1 MEVITRISQLRER
14 LASHRMSHKGPDK
27 AVVGFVPTMGFLHA
41 GHASLIKAAK
51 VQCDL
56 VVLSI
61 FVNPLQFGPNED
73 FDKYPRDAERD
84 LQLAQTEGVDIVFTP
99 SVEEMYPKQIQTTVS
114 VSGLTARL
122 CGASRPGHFDGV
134 ATVVSKLFHIVQP
147 DKAFFG
153 QKDAQQVAVIQQMVN
168 DLNMNVDIVPC
179 PTLRDDDGLAMS
191 SRNVYLSKA
200 ERQQALVL
208 SQSLTIAA
216 DFIRD
221 HPQFAAEELVKTVSN
236 HICTASLGE
245 IDYVEVLAYPSLQ
258 PFTSSNELDG
268 NKVILALAVKFSK
281 ARLIDNQLF
290 SLRK

>member
-1 MEVITRISQLRER
+1 MEVITHILQLRDR
-14 LASHRMSHKGPDK
+14 LASHRLNHKGSSK
-27 AVVGFVPTMGFLHA
+27 SVGFVPTMGYLHA

-51 VQCDL
+51 AQSDL

-73 FDKYPRDAERD
+73 FDKYPRDPQRD
-84 LQLAQTEGVDIVFTP
+84 LHLAEAEGVDIVFAP
-99 SVEEMYPKQIQTTVS
+99 SVEEMYPKPIQTTVS

-134 ATVVSKLFHIVQP
+134 ATVVSKLIHIVQP

-168 DLNMNVDIVPC
+168 DLNIPVDIVPC
-179 PTLRDDDGLAMS
+179 PTLREADGLAMS
-191 SRNVYLSKA
+191 SRNVYLSGA

-208 SQSLTIAA
+208 SQSLAIAA

-221 HPQFAAEELVKTVSN
+221 HPRFSAEELVNAVTN
-236 HICTASLGE
+236 HIRTASLGE

-258 PFTSSNELDG
+258 PFKRSDELDSDQ
-268 NKVILALAVKFSK
+268 VIVALAVKFSK

-290 SLRK
+290 SMRK